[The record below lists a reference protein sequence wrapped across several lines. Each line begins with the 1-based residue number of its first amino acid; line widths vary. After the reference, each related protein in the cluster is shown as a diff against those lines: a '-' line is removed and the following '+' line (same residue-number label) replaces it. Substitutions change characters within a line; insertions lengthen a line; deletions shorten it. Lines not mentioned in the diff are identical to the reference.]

1 MSSGPSAPLATPGGA
16 SHTDFWN
23 RKASRLASRACH
35 AHAAA
40 MRTISRDVSVR
51 LYHLSDADGGAAST
65 LLYGTLADAL
75 EVAAAQPDAVQAGL
89 FIQTSND
96 VISYLDYV
104 EG

>member
-1 MSSGPSAPLATPGGA
+1 
-16 SHTDFWN
+16 
-23 RKASRLASRACH
+23 
-35 AHAAA
+35 

-75 EVAAAQPDAVQAGL
+75 EVAAAQTDAVQAGL